1 MIQLV
6 RAELLKLRTTQVW
19 FWMLLL
25 AIAVGVLAVVATLAS
40 NDVKSPADVPLL
52 FANANGAIVT
62 AFILGVLGITTEF
75 RYQTITPTVLQTPSR
90 WTVVAAKLLSY
101 AIIGLAYALACLAV
115 QLMIALPWL
124 SAKGIDFS
132 LSDPDL
138 RRAIFGFP
146 VIFLLFAIM
155 GIGVGALLRNQI
167 VAMVVGLVF
176 LLALENILVAIP
188 KVRNAYP
195 YLPGGAMQGVLYPA
209 DEPGPDGVDLFGTT
223 GSLLVLLAWALIPA
237 LIGAAYSLTRD
248 IT

>member
-90 WTVVAAKLLSY
+90 WTVVAANS
-101 AIIGLAYALACLAV
+101 
-115 QLMIALPWL
+115 
-124 SAKGIDFS
+124 
-132 LSDPDL
+132 
-138 RRAIFGFP
+138 
-146 VIFLLFAIM
+146 
-155 GIGVGALLRNQI
+155 
-167 VAMVVGLVF
+167 
-176 LLALENILVAIP
+176 
-188 KVRNAYP
+188 
-195 YLPGGAMQGVLYPA
+195 
-209 DEPGPDGVDLFGTT
+209 
-223 GSLLVLLAWALIPA
+223 
-237 LIGAAYSLTRD
+237 
-248 IT
+248 

>member
-25 AIAVGVLAVVATLAS
+25 TIAVGVLAVVATLAS

-52 FANANGAIVT
+52 FANANGAIVA

-90 WTVVAAKLLSY
+90 WMVVAAKLFSY

-138 RRAIFGFP
+138 QRAIFGFP

-176 LLALENILVAIP
+176 LLALENILAAIP
-188 KVRNAYP
+188 TVRNAYP
-195 YLPGGAMQGVLYPA
+195 YLPGGAMQGVLYPPDKA
-209 DEPGPDGVDLFGTT
+209 GPDGVDLFGTT

-237 LIGAAYSLTRD
+237 LIGAAYTLTRD

>member
-90 WTVVAAKLLSY
+90 WTVVAAKLFSY

-209 DEPGPDGVDLFGTT
+209 DEPGPDGVDLFSTT

-237 LIGAAYSLTRD
+237 LIGAAYTLTRD

>member
-1 MIQLV
+1 MTEAPLDGQIVVDDLTKV
-6 RAELLKLRTTQVW
+6 FRGKIRAVDRLSFTVEPGSVTGFL
-19 FWMLLL
+19 
-25 AIAVGVLAVVATLAS
+25 G
-40 NDVKSPADVPLL
+40 P
-52 FANANGAIVT
+52 NGAGKTIT
-62 AFILGVLGITTEF
+62 LRMVLGLVHPTAAF

-195 YLPGGAMQGVLYPA
+195 YLPGGAMQGVLYPT

-237 LIGAAYSLTRD
+237 VIGAAYSLTRD

>member
-19 FWMLLL
+19 FWMFLL

-90 WTVVAAKLLSY
+90 WTVVAAKLFSY

-209 DEPGPDGVDLFGTT
+209 DEPGPDGVDLFSTT

-237 LIGAAYSLTRD
+237 LIGAAYTLTRD

>member
-115 QLMIALPWL
+115 QLLIALPWL

-209 DEPGPDGVDLFGTT
+209 DEPGPDGVDLFSTT

-237 LIGAAYSLTRD
+237 LIGAAYTLTRD

>member
-90 WTVVAAKLLSY
+90 RTVVAAKLLSY

-195 YLPGGAMQGVLYPA
+195 YLPGGAMQGVLYPP
-209 DEPGPDGVDLFGTT
+209 DKSGPDGVDLFGTT

-237 LIGAAYSLTRD
+237 LVGAAYTLTRD

>member
-1 MIQLV
+1 MDG
-6 RAELLKLRTTQVW
+6 RR
-19 FWMLLL
+19 
-25 AIAVGVLAVVATLAS
+25 
-40 NDVKSPADVPLL
+40 
-52 FANANGAIVT
+52 
-62 AFILGVLGITTEF
+62 
-75 RYQTITPTVLQTPSR
+75 R
-90 WTVVAAKLLSY
+90 KLLSY

-237 LIGAAYSLTRD
+237 LIGAGYTLTRD

>member
-19 FWMLLL
+19 FWMLVL

-40 NDVKSPADVPLL
+40 NDVKSPDDVPLL

-115 QLMIALPWL
+115 QLAIALPWL

-188 KVRNAYP
+188 KVRSAYP
-195 YLPGGAMQGVLYPA
+195 YLPGGAMQGVLYPPDTA
-209 DEPGPDGVDLFGTT
+209 GPDGVDLFGAT

-237 LIGAAYSLTRD
+237 LIGAAYTLTRD

>member
-209 DEPGPDGVDLFGTT
+209 DEPGPDSVDLFGTT

-237 LIGAAYSLTRD
+237 LIGAAYTLTRD

>member
-167 VAMVVGLVF
+167 VAIVVGLVF
-176 LLALENILVAIP
+176 LLALETFSWRSRRSETPTRTCQAAPCRASSIQLTN
-188 KVRNAYP
+188 
-195 YLPGGAMQGVLYPA
+195 
-209 DEPGPDGVDLFGTT
+209 PDPT
-223 GSLLVLLAWALIPA
+223 A
-237 LIGAAYSLTRD
+237 
-248 IT
+248 

>member
-75 RYQTITPTVLQTPSR
+75 RYQTITSTVLQTPSR

-209 DEPGPDGVDLFGTT
+209 DEPGPDGVDLFSTT

-237 LIGAAYSLTRD
+237 LIGAAYTLTRD

>member
-40 NDVKSPADVPLL
+40 KDVKSAADVPLL

-90 WTVVAAKLLSY
+90 WTVAAKLLSY

-209 DEPGPDGVDLFGTT
+209 DEPGPDGVDLFGAT

-237 LIGAAYSLTRD
+237 LIGAGYTLTRD

>member
-40 NDVKSPADVPLL
+40 NDVKSAADVPLL

-90 WTVVAAKLLSY
+90 WRVVAAKLLSY

-146 VIFLLFAIM
+146 VIFLLLAIM

-188 KVRNAYP
+188 KVRSAYP
-195 YLPGGAMQGVLYPA
+195 YLPGGAMQGVLYPPDA
-209 DEPGPDGVDLFGTT
+209 PG
-223 GSLLVLLAWALIPA
+223 A
-237 LIGAAYSLTRD
+237 
-248 IT
+248 

>member
-19 FWMLLL
+19 FWMFLL

-115 QLMIALPWL
+115 QPMIALPWL

-209 DEPGPDGVDLFGTT
+209 D
-223 GSLLVLLAWALIPA
+223 
-237 LIGAAYSLTRD
+237 
-248 IT
+248 

>member
-1 MIQLV
+1 VTQAALDGRIVVDDLTKV
-6 RAELLKLRTTQVW
+6 FRGKIRAVDRLSFTVEPGSVTGFL
-19 FWMLLL
+19 
-25 AIAVGVLAVVATLAS
+25 G
-40 NDVKSPADVPLL
+40 P
-52 FANANGAIVT
+52 NGAGKTIT
-62 AFILGVLGITTEF
+62 LRMVLGLVHPTAAF

-115 QLMIALPWL
+115 QLMIALPRL

-237 LIGAAYSLTRD
+237 LIGAAYTVTRD

>member
-1 MIQLV
+1 MNQLV

-19 FWMLLL
+19 FWMFLL

-115 QLMIALPWL
+115 QLMIALPRL

-209 DEPGPDGVDLFGTT
+209 DEPGLDGVDLFGTT

>member
-40 NDVKSPADVPLL
+40 NDVKSAADVPLL

-90 WTVVAAKLLSY
+90 WTVAAKLLSY

-237 LIGAAYSLTRD
+237 VIGAAYSLTRD

>member
-1 MIQLV
+1 MTEAPLDGRIVVDNLTKV
-6 RAELLKLRTTQVW
+6 FRGKIRAVDRLSFTVEPGSVTGFL
-19 FWMLLL
+19 
-25 AIAVGVLAVVATLAS
+25 G
-40 NDVKSPADVPLL
+40 P
-52 FANANGAIVT
+52 NGAGKT
-62 AFILGVLGITTEF
+62 TTLRMVLGLVHPTAAF

-237 LIGAAYSLTRD
+237 LIGAAYTVTRD

>member
-40 NDVKSPADVPLL
+40 KDVKSAADVPLL

-90 WTVVAAKLLSY
+90 WTVAAKLLSY

-237 LIGAAYSLTRD
+237 VIGAAYSLTRD

>member
-209 DEPGPDGVDLFGTT
+209 DEPGPDGVDLFSTT

-237 LIGAAYSLTRD
+237 LIGAAYTLTRD